1 MGTDRNIPYHMT
13 MRISQLIRWSSF
25 SIVLVLSGTVS
36 AQEPVRSG
44 QENFLSRAVFADG
57 RLWLLSDAGE
67 LSTITPGQ
75 RVRLDAHL
83 PEPALDICASDGG
96 LRALTCARGSC
107 KTWTLRRWTEA
118 GWTTTGTIR
127 ADGDSLA
134 AIGCAATG
142 ATLVLT
148 NRRLIEIVDGKVS
161 SVALS
166 EKLRMGTV
174 TSLHVAG
181 DRIFAG
187 LNAGEWGGGLRR
199 IDRKTGK
206 VSIIEKTNGK
216 LCGGPL
222 NTDCDPVNGITDEPW
237 KPECVAV
244 AIGLVHFSPHGRIVE
259 VCGANIRSLYF
270 RALGDA
276 KKPASGDEP
285 FETEAF
291 FGLVNTGKELVAVG
305 IDGVYRF
312 GISRDPTRVPLPAF
326 ESIGNIGVSF
336 SLPDVVL
343 VLTGINQRRSISGN
357 VPLIVPR

>member
-1 MGTDRNIPYHMT
+1 
-13 MRISQLIRWSSF
+13 MRISRLVRWSSF
-25 SIVLVLSGTVS
+25 SIILLLSGTVS
-36 AQEPVRSG
+36 AQEPPRPG

-67 LSTITPGQ
+67 LSTIVPGQ
-75 RVRLDAHL
+75 RVRVDAHL
-83 PEPALDICASDGG
+83 PEPALDICASDGV

-107 KTWTLRRWTEA
+107 TTWTLRSWGKA
-118 GWTTTGTIR
+118 HWTTIGTIR
-127 ADGDSLA
+127 ANGDSLA

-142 ATLVLT
+142 ATIVLT
-148 NRRLIEIVDGKVS
+148 DRRLIEIVDGKVS

-166 EKLRMGTV
+166 EKLKMGTV
-174 TSLHVAG
+174 TSIHIAR
-181 DRIFAG
+181 DRVFAG
-187 LNAGEWGGGLRR
+187 INAGEWGGGLRR
-199 IDRKTGK
+199 VDRKTGR
-206 VSIIEKTNGK
+206 VSVIEKTNGE

-259 VCGANIRSLYF
+259 ICGDNIRRIYF
-270 RALGDA
+270 RALGHPGA
-276 KKPASGDEP
+276 ASKPESGDEP

-291 FGLVNTGKELVAVG
+291 FGIVRTGKELVAVG

-312 GISRDPTRVPLPAF
+312 GIFKDPTRVPLPDF

-336 SLPDVVL
+336 AFPDVVL
-343 VLTGINQRRSISGN
+343 VLTEINQRRSISGS
-357 VPLIVPR
+357 VPLLVSR

>member
-1 MGTDRNIPYHMT
+1 M
-13 MRISQLIRWSSF
+13 
-25 SIVLVLSGTVS
+25 VLLLSGTGS
-36 AQEPVRSG
+36 AQEPPRPG

-67 LSTITPGQ
+67 LSTIAPGQ
-75 RVRLDAHL
+75 KVRVDAHL
-83 PEPALDICASDGG
+83 PEPALDICASDGV

-107 KTWTLRRWTEA
+107 TTWTLRRWAEA
-118 GWTTTGTIR
+118 RWTTTGTIR
-127 ADGDSLA
+127 SDGDSLA
-134 AIGCAATG
+134 GISCAATG
-142 ATLVLT
+142 AMLILT
-148 NRRLIEIVDGKVS
+148 NRRLIEVVDGKIS

-166 EKLRMGTV
+166 EKLRIGSV
-174 TSLHVAG
+174 TSIHVAG
-181 DRIFAG
+181 DRVFAG
-187 LNAGEWGGGLRR
+187 INAGEWGGGLRR
-199 IDRKTGK
+199 VDRKTGK

-259 VCGANIRSLYF
+259 ICGDDIRRIYF
-270 RALGDA
+270 RGLGDPSA
-276 KKPASGDEP
+276 RKPESGDEP

-291 FGLVNTGKELVAVG
+291 FGLVRTGKELVAVG
-305 IDGVYRF
+305 VDGVYRF
-312 GISRDPTRVPLPAF
+312 GISKDPTRVPLPAF

-336 SLPDVVL
+336 AFPDVVL

-357 VPLIVPR
+357 VPLLVPR